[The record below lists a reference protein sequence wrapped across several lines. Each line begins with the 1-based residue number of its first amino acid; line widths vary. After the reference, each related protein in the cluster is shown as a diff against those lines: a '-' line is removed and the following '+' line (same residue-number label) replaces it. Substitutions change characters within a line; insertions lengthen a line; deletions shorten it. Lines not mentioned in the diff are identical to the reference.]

1 MVSAIVTISA
11 LLLAVF
17 GMNIGFV
24 LQATFLGVRAGM
36 ELLAF
41 PMIGAII
48 ACSYVGYSEP

>member
-48 ACSYVGYSEP
+48 VCSYVGYSEP